1 MVVTFQLG
9 KSKVDENFIE
19 TIKTSFKN
27 QDTIKIKVL
36 PTQTRDKEEIRKL
49 AEYISKNVESETKRY
64 KWRII
69 GFTIILN
76 KFRKSKKNKISGLP
90 EIKISGIQ

>member
-9 KSKVDENFIE
+9 KSKIDQNFID

-27 QDTIKIKVL
+27 QGTIKIKVL
-36 PTQTRDKEEIRKL
+36 ESQTRDKEEIKKIAESL
-49 AEYISKNVESETKRY
+49 AKDIETENRRY

-69 GFTIILN
+69 GFTIVLN
-76 KFRKSKKNKISGLP
+76 KFRKHK
-90 EIKISGIQ
+90 QQ